1 LILTYQLSESPRFL
15 LLKGQH
21 EKAFDTINEMIKY
34 NNKDCSEQEL
44 NCILLSDFEKKDL
57 ANWATGQNQQNPEG
71 MGQIA
76 IFKAI
81 FSGGGAII
89 TICIWYMWFYNGF
102 IYNGLTYSLPL
113 ILESIALS
121 TNPNHIHNES
131 QEDLLKIFYITLAE
145 IPAAIFV
152 FFMIENKNFGR
163 KYTILLSAVFTAI
176 FSLLTFLSDSKS
188 LLYICIGTKISQQ
201 FSYLTIYPLTS
212 EVYPTFLRSTG
223 FGLATCMKRIATIIM
238 PWMILGGIQTD
249 IHKPFLV
256 FSFLALGGVGA
267 ALLLPYDT
275 VGMELDHQYALDK
288 KNN

>member
-15 LLKGQH
+15 LIQGQH
-21 EKAFDTINEMIKY
+21 ERAFETINDLIKC
-34 NNKDCSEQEL
+34 NNRDCSEQEL
-44 NCILLSDFEKKDL
+44 NGILLSDFEKRDL
-57 ANWATGQNQQNPEG
+57 ANWAIGQNQHNPEG
-71 MGQIA
+71 MGQTA

-81 FSGGGAII
+81 FTGGGALI
-89 TICIWYMWFYNGF
+89 TFCIWYLWFYNGF

-113 ILESIALS
+113 ILESMAVS
-121 TNPNHIHNES
+121 RNVNHVHNES
-131 QEDLLKIFYITLAE
+131 QEDLLKILYITLAE
-145 IPAAIFV
+145 IPAAILV
-152 FFMIENKNFGR
+152 FFMIEHKKFGR
-163 KYTILLSAVFTAI
+163 KYTIFLSALFTAI

-188 LLYICIGTKISQQ
+188 LLYICIGTKVSQQ

-212 EVYPTFLRSTG
+212 EVYPTSIRSTG
-223 FGLATCMKRIATIIM
+223 FGLATCMKRIASIVM

-256 FSFLALGGVGA
+256 FSFLALGGAGA

-275 VGMELDHQYALDK
+275 TGMELDHHYALDK